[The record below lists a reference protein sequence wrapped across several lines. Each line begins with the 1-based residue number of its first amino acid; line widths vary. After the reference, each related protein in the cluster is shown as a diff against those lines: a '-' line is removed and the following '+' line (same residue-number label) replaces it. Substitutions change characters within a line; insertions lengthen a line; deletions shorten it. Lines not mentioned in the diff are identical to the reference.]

1 MRKEDILAR
10 SRQENEG
17 MDERE
22 KYIYIQAGSW
32 AAKIG
37 CVICMLLTLV
47 EALSGNGI
55 NYGNW
60 AIYDSIYASAYL
72 IRGIKLKSEGTIIG
86 GVIMAVCGIL
96 FVILHLRKIL
106 G

>member
-1 MRKEDILAR
+1 MGKEDILAR
-10 SRQENEG
+10 SRRENEG

-32 AAKIG
+32 AARIG
-37 CVICMLLTLV
+37 CVICMLLTVV
-47 EALSGNGI
+47 ENLSGNGI

-60 AIYDSIYASAYL
+60 AIYDSIYAAAYL
-72 IRGIKLKSEGTIIG
+72 IRGIKLKRAETIIG

-96 FVILHLRKIL
+96 FFILHLRKIL

>member
-1 MRKEDILAR
+1 MQKEDILAR

-22 KYIYIQAGSW
+22 KYIYIQAGDW

-37 CVICMLLTLV
+37 CLICMLLTSV

-55 NYGNW
+55 NYGN
-60 AIYDSIYASAYL
+60 
-72 IRGIKLKSEGTIIG
+72 
-86 GVIMAVCGIL
+86 
-96 FVILHLRKIL
+96 
-106 G
+106 

>member
-47 EALSGNGI
+47 EVLSGNGI

-60 AIYDSIYASAYL
+60 AIYESIYAADCL
-72 IRGIKLKSEGTIIG
+72 IRGVKLKKAGTIAC
-86 GVIMAVCGIL
+86 GVIMTACGIL
-96 FVILHLRKIL
+96 FVILHLRKMV